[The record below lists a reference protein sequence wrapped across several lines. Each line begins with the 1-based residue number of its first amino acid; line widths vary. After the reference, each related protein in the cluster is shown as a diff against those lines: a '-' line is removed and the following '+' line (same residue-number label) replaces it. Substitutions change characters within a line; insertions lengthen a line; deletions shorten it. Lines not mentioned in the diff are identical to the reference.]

1 MEKTLTPEER
11 IAIISYAHKNSQSF
25 APKQSVKDF
34 VADVKSEEVFSEHG
48 LLDNQKADLEDE
60 SQFLNS
66 DSAEEIEEEDESL
79 GLSDEMRESIGV
91 SIKIDDQLEFDKNA
105 MFLMGNPNDR
115 PKSDKEWRQFKNK
128 GTAL

>member
-1 MEKTLTPEER
+1 MENTQENR
-11 IAIISYAHKNSQSF
+11 IALIREAYINATSIVSKE
-25 APKQSVKDF
+25 SVNDF

-48 LLDNQKADLEDE
+48 LLDNQKTDLEDE

-79 GLSDEMRESIGV
+79 GLSDEMRESMGV
-91 SIKIDDQLEFDKNA
+91 SIKRDDQLEFDKNA
-105 MFLMGNPNDR
+105 VLWMGDPNNR
-115 PKSDKEWRQFKNK
+115 PKNGKEWRQLRNK